1 MADYVPPQG
10 DNVVLNFTSTEFGG
24 TTLNFG
30 VEENVKYVVVNAKV
44 SCSFSSNLQIDRK
57 ANVIDAHVNLAFNSA
72 IIIDQKPNE
81 ITVNSAISV
90 AFTASIQMVFDI
102 NFKLGVSK
110 GLSGKFQAAKPQSR
124 PIDSAWDIAANKPIK
139 ADLIF
144 DQAKPIAEKLN
155 LVFEEGYGIRNSLTT
170 QFEQAQRLRSYLTAL
185 VWEEAVRLKLFKDSD
200 WQQGEN
206 IAKQLVSNYQQAVPA
221 DVSVLTKFEQAQ
233 SISEQITLDSG
244 QGKNAVADYAVPYE
258 EARAT
263 YYRKHAVEPWEPVE
277 TPDYVGT
284 TTLNFQCLCTD
295 VDPHNVVLNFGAD
308 DCIPQIV
315 SPKYW
320 YIMNTL
326 SVVREDNGATI
337 LATKGSASVSRD
349 TWCWSFSLT
358 VPESEIAKLESV
370 TNDPVVLLI
379 NINGHTMRM
388 LREDKTRT
396 RTFASDYFTI
406 TGRSPSALLDSPSSP
421 VRAFTQENERT
432 SVQLMQAELDRV
444 NSNIAIESELIDAL
458 GWIIPADSFSYS
470 NLTPIAAIQQIAQSA
485 GGFVYSSPDSEK
497 LIIKP
502 KYKKVY
508 WDSMAFNEYDRVVPE
523 SIVKKIGT
531 KEKQYPDYNA
541 VWLTNS
547 KNGLT
552 VRAFRSGTAANQLQE
567 TTNNDLFTEQSA
579 RYKAREI
586 LAKAY
591 LVETH
596 DFEMPIHSTVGLC
609 LPGETFAYNGEWW
622 GIVDAVNID
631 FDMSTVNQTVSVERV
646 VQDE

>member
-1 MADYVPPQG
+1 MADYIPPQG

-44 SCSFSSNLQIDRK
+44 SCSFSSNIQIDRK
-57 ANVIDAHVNLAFNSA
+57 ANVIDAQVNTGFASQIA
-72 IIIDQKPNE
+72 IDVKNNTVTIDSLN
-81 ITVNSAISV
+81 SV

-102 NFKLGVSK
+102 NFELGVSK
-110 GLSGKFQAAKPQSR
+110 GLSGKFQAAKPQSK
-124 PIDSAWDIAANKPIK
+124 PIDSAWDIAENKPTK

-144 DQAKPIAEKLN
+144 DQANPIAEKLN
-155 LVFEEGYGIRNSLTT
+155 LVFEEGYGIRNYLTNK
-170 QFEQAQRLRSYLTAL
+170 FEQAQPLKAYLDAL
-185 VWEEAVRLKLFKDSD
+185 VWEESVRLKLFTDSS
-200 WQQGEN
+200 WQQGKN
-206 IAKQLVSNYQQAVPA
+206 IADSLLLQYQESLPA
-221 DVSVLTKFEQAQ
+221 DVSALAKFEQGQ
-233 SISEQITLDSG
+233 SISDQTTFDSG
-244 QGKNAVADYAVPYE
+244 QGKHAAADYAVQYE
-258 EARAT
+258 EARAI
-263 YYRKHAVEPWEPVE
+263 YYRKHAVEPWEPAK

-284 TTLNFQCLCTD
+284 TTLNFQCLCID
-295 VDPHNVVLNFGAD
+295 VDPHNVILNFGAD

-326 SVVREDNGATI
+326 SVVREDNGVTI

-358 VPESEIAKLESV
+358 VPESEITKLESV

-379 NINGHTMRM
+379 NVNGHTMRM
-388 LREDKTRT
+388 LYEEKTRT

-444 NSNIAIESELIDAL
+444 NSGITLESELIDAL

-470 NLTPIAAIQQIAQSA
+470 NLTPISAIQQIAQSA

-508 WDSMAFNEYDRVVPE
+508 WDSMAFGEYDRVVPE

-631 FDMSTVNQTVSVERV
+631 FDMSTVNQTVTVERV

>member
-1 MADYVPPQG
+1 MSDNYEHDKPYSLSAKYTENPEPTALTAPYDLHATYAPNYVASYLNSKVNFSIIAQITGTNTQIADNHGQLYAKIDLNCISQG
-10 DNVVLNFTSTEFGG
+10 ISTFNINFELGINKGLSTQFEIG
-24 TTLNFG
+24 
-30 VEENVKYVVVNAKV
+30 KQQSK
-44 SCSFSSNLQIDRK
+44 Q
-57 ANVIDAHVNLAFNSA
+57 FNSA
-72 IIIDQKPNE
+72 WD
-81 ITVNSAISV
+81 V
-90 AFTASIQMVFDI
+90 A
-102 NFKLGVSK
+102 K
-110 GLSGKFQAAKPQSR
+110 
-124 PIDSAWDIAANKPIK
+124 NKPIK

-144 DQAKPIAEKLN
+144 DQGNPITEKLN
-155 LVFEEGYGIRNSLTT
+155 MVFEEGDGIRNFLTT
-170 QFEQAQRLRSYLTAL
+170 QFEQAQPLKSYLATL
-185 VWEEAVRLKLFKDSD
+185 VWEEAERLKLFTDSS
-200 WQQGEN
+200 WQQGKN
-206 IAKQLVSNYQQAVPA
+206 IAKSLLFQYQEALPFDISSLA
-221 DVSVLTKFEQAQ
+221 KFEQAQ
-233 SISEQITLDSG
+233 TISEKTTFDSG
-244 QGKNAVADYAVPYE
+244 QGKTAVTDYAIPYE
-258 EARAT
+258 ESRAI
-263 YYRKHAVEPWEPVE
+263 YYRKHAIEPWEPAE
-277 TPDYVGT
+277 TPDYVST
-284 TTLNFQCLCTD
+284 TTLNFQCLCID
-295 VDPHNVVLNFGAD
+295 EIDPHNVILNFGAD

-326 SVVREDNGATI
+326 SVKREDNGVTI
-337 LATKGSASVSRD
+337 LATKGSASVSLD

-358 VPESEIAKLESV
+358 VPESEIAKLVSV

-379 NINGHTMRM
+379 NINGYTMRM
-388 LREDKTRT
+388 RYEEKTRQ

-406 TGRSPSALLDSPSSP
+406 TGRSPSSLLDSPSSP

-444 NSNIAIESELIDAL
+444 NSTMILECELIDAL

-508 WDSMAFNEYDRVVPE
+508 WDLMEFDEYDRVVPE

-531 KEKQYPDYNA
+531 KEKEYPDYNA

-567 TTNNDLFTEQSA
+567 TINNDLFTEQST

-596 DFEMPIHSTVGLC
+596 DFVMPIESSIGLC
-609 LPGETFAYNGEWW
+609 LPGETFAFNGEWW
-622 GIVDAVNID
+622 GIVDAVSID